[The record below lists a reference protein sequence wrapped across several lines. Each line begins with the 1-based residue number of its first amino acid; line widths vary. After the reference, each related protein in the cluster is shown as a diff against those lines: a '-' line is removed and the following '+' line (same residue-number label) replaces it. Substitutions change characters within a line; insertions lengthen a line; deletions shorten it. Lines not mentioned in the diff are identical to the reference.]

1 MDVLGID
8 IGGSY
13 IKGAVVDVQTG
24 KLISEPLQVETPQP
38 ASPAAIIEVTAD
50 LVKSFPWHGS
60 IGCGF
65 PAVIRAGIAKTASNI
80 DDLWIGLNVKEEM
93 QRATGCPCFVLND
106 ADAAGLAEMQFG
118 EGQGIDGTVLVLT
131 LGTGVGSA
139 LFSQGELFPNLELGC
154 LPINGTS
161 ADNYAAAAVRSRE
174 DLSWQ
179 VWAQRLNLFLNHVE
193 RLLSPELI
201 IIGGGISSEHKIFF
215 PQLKIEADLLPAHF
229 FNQAGIVGAAC
240 FAAEKNHT

>member
-13 IKGAVVDVQTG
+13 IKGAIVDVQTG
-24 KLISEPLQVETPQP
+24 KLNSEPLQVETPQP
-38 ASPAAIIEVTAD
+38 ASPAAIIEVTSD

-65 PAVIRAGIAKTASNI
+65 PAVIQAGVAKTASNI

-93 QRATGCPCFVLND
+93 ERATGCPCSVLND

-118 EGQGIDGTVLVLT
+118 EGQGRDGTVLVLT

-154 LPINGTS
+154 LPINGIP
-161 ADNYAAAAVRSRE
+161 ADHYAAAAVRRRE
-174 DLSWQ
+174 NLSWQ
-179 VWAQRLNLFLNHVE
+179 SWTQRLNLFLNHVE

-201 IIGGGISSEHKIFF
+201 IIGGGISSEYKIFF
-215 PQLKIEADLLPAHF
+215 PQLKTEADLLPAHF
-229 FNQAGIVGAAC
+229 LNQAGIVGAAC
-240 FAAEKNHT
+240 FAAEKSHA